1 MNLIIPMAGKSS
13 RFPNMRPKWM
23 LTHPS
28 GNFMVIEAIKSLDL
42 DFYKHIYLVVL
53 REHEEIFKFKKGLCE
68 ELEEIGILN
77 KSNFIFLNRATKD
90 QPETVKQAIEIG
102 KIKGPIFI
110 KDSDNHFSCEGKK
123 GNFVCFHDLNNS
135 GLIQPSNK
143 SYISIDRNGFITNI
157 VEKEVISSSYCVG
170 GYSFSS
176 SNDFISYLEGL
187 SKKQNRYI
195 SDVIFSM
202 ILDGKKFLTK
212 KVENYLDW
220 GTVEDW
226 NRFKRSYATLFLD
239 IDGTLVINSSS
250 HFPPYIGN
258 TKPLKSNIEIINFL
272 YMSGKFQIILT
283 TSRKEK
289 FRKLTEKQLKKEGI
303 PYDKLI
309 MDLFHAKR
317 IIVNDYGPSNPFK
330 SCDAIN
336 LKRNS
341 EELKDILK
349 EALGIDYQE
358 I

>member
-1 MNLIIPMAGKSS
+1 
-13 RFPNMRPKWM
+13 MR
-23 LTHPS
+23 
-28 GNFMVIEAIKSLDL
+28 
-42 DFYKHIYLVVL
+42 
-53 REHEEIFKFKKGLCE
+53 
-68 ELEEIGILN
+68 IGI
-77 KSNFIFLNRATKD
+77 
-90 QPETVKQAIEIG
+90 
-102 KIKGPIFI
+102 
-110 KDSDNHFSCEGKK
+110 
-123 GNFVCFHDLNNS
+123 DL
-135 GLIQPSNK
+135 
-143 SYISIDRNGFITNI
+143 
-157 VEKEVISSSYCVG
+157 KEVM
-170 GYSFSS
+170 
-176 SNDFISYLEGL
+176 
-187 SKKQNRYI
+187 QH
-195 SDVIFSM
+195 
-202 ILDGKKFLTK
+202 
-212 KVENYLDW
+212 
-220 GTVEDW
+220 
-226 NRFKRSYATLFLD
+226 FLD

-289 FRKLTEKQLKKEGI
+289 FRKLTEKQLKKEGV

-309 MDLFHAKR
+309 MNLFHAKR